1 MAKIVYGLSEIYWET
16 DPTRAEAKLL
26 ARIANLGEL
35 CRLRDGEFTF
45 PGTEAPGTHRHRPWE
60 AEEERDRS
68 GRQKEYG
75 FGSNGCAWRDRR
87 DRRMSRCRGHRCG
100 KK

>member
-1 MAKIVYGLSEIYWET
+1 MAKIVYGLSEIYWEA
-16 DPTRAEAKLL
+16 DANLAEMKLL
-26 ARIANLGEL
+26 VRLANLGEL
-35 CRLRDGEFTF
+35 CRLRDGNVRFQPSMSVDAF
-45 PGTEAPGTHRHRPWE
+45 RLPCAY
-60 AEEERDRS
+60 EEQERDRS

-87 DRRMSRCRGHRCG
+87 DRRIARLRGHRCG